1 MCTYYDSV
9 TQICSFVS
17 NYSSAFP
24 LMDVLYVIQILIMY
38 TLNHNK
44 IYLYLFYP
52 KILFYPGCTLK
63 NIKSSTI
70 IYYLEQFV
78 DAELEVLVVYFF
90 VDFCELFGEVVDAL
104 KGFNYVVPPGF
115 GVHVM
120 VEVHEV
126 LKGGKYVF

>member
-1 MCTYYDSV
+1 M
-9 TQICSFVS
+9 
-17 NYSSAFP
+17 
-24 LMDVLYVIQILIMY
+24 
-38 TLNHNK
+38 
-44 IYLYLFYP
+44 
-52 KILFYPGCTLK
+52 
-63 NIKSSTI
+63 
-70 IYYLEQFV
+70 
-78 DAELEVLVVYFF
+78 LVVYFF